1 MEPGTKLTDTTNQA
15 DAVRAAVGDSFKPGD
30 VVTTN
35 TQDAS
40 STIDDA
46 AHKKRDDKIP
56 DAGSEVDGLEQ
67 KFKDFLGVAD
77 AGGTTDGVT
86 TKVKSEVSSATKKR
100 RHVPSELDLEDTL
113 GGATG
118 DAPSLPEGGESPAE
132 GAVQR

>member
-30 VVTTN
+30 AVTTN
-35 TQDAS
+35 TQDGS

-46 AHKKRDDKIP
+46 AHKKRDDTIP
-56 DAGSEVDGLEQ
+56 DVGSEVDDLEQ

-77 AGGTTDGVT
+77 VGGTTDGVT
-86 TKVKSEVSSATKKR
+86 TKVKSEVDSGTETR

-118 DAPSLPEGGESPAE
+118 DAPSLLEGGESPAE
-132 GAVQR
+132 GAAQQ